1 VFGSTLKRGLS
12 PTVLALAGLVLAL
25 ALASPL
31 AADAKQGGTD
41 RPIAVKQAGTNVI
54 DVASGAFVIDVTGTE
69 SHLGKVTAHYTGVAT
84 PTGPNTLSISGSSVE
99 VAANG
104 DKLYATHR
112 GSATLDAAFNAQGTL
127 VNTITGG
134 TGRFENASGVETGTF
149 KMTTR
154 SFDGTTLTSAIS
166 LSLAGTISY

>member
-1 VFGSTLKRGLS
+1 M
-12 PTVLALAGLVLAL
+12 
-25 ALASPL
+25 
-31 AADAKQGGTD
+31 
-41 RPIAVKQAGTNVI
+41 
-54 DVASGAFVIDVTGTE
+54 TGTE

-84 PTGPNTLSISGSSVE
+84 PSGPNTLSISGSSVE

-104 DKLYATHR
+104 DKLYATHS

-134 TGRFENASGVETGTF
+134 TGRFENASGVGTGTF
-149 KMTTR
+149 SMRTR
-154 SFDGTTLTSAIS
+154 SFDGVTLTSAIS